1 MTAFRAIAPPLGGLA
16 LAVALYVHTRG
27 LDEVAQPGQLGPAF
41 WPRLVL
47 LGLAVSCVA
56 KIVVDLRLRHRMRHV
71 TDVRPPMSAPKLGA
85 AAGTLVLYALAIPV
99 LGFALATAAFIAAFM
114 TLAGARSVPGIAATA
129 VLATVAVLYVFV
141 RIVYLPLPKGAGAIE
156 NVTIALYRL
165 LGIF

>member
-1 MTAFRAIAPPLGGLA
+1 MTGFRAIAPPLGGVA
-16 LAVALYVHTRG
+16 LAVVLYVHGRG
-27 LDEVAQPGQLGPAF
+27 LDEAAQPGQLGPGF

-47 LGLAVSCVA
+47 LGLAASCLA
-56 KIVVDLRLRHRMRHV
+56 KLIGDVRRRPRTAAV
-71 TDVRPPMSAPKLGA
+71 TDVRPEMSAPKLGV
-85 AAGTLVLYALAIPV
+85 AAGALVLYALAIPTV
-99 LGFALATAAFIAAFM
+99 GFALASVAFIAAFM
-114 TLAGARSVPGIAATA
+114 ALAGARSMPAIAATA